1 MAGADGRTK
10 VKEEEEE
17 EEENGGD
24 DGSSL
29 ARNDVLG
36 DAQNVQGGSESDRRR
51 GLEKSFQK
59 PSFFPSSTLCRLW
72 KPPKEEEEEEEEVE
86 ELSPNWR
93 RREIRNHQISILMNS
108 TRSGRLQF
116 KQPEIKYSN

>member
-10 VKEEEEE
+10 VKEED

-72 KPPKEEEEEEEEVE
+72 KPPKEEEEEEVE